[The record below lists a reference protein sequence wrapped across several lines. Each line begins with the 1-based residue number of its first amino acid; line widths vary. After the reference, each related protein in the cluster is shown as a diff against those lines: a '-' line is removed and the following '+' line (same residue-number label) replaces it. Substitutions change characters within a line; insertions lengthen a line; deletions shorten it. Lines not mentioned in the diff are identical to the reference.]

1 MNEFATH
8 SPYPMIP
15 FEQAMAI
22 VWQQIGPLAPR
33 RVALDDALGLA
44 LAEEV
49 RAEGPHPP
57 FAASTMDGYAI
68 RAADGVAP
76 RRVLAEQEAGRVL
89 DVAVEA
95 GTCVRIMTGAPLP
108 TGADAVIPVELTEE
122 RDGWMQAQ
130 AALEPGR
137 NVRPVGADLAA
148 GQRALPEGTA
158 LGPAEIGLLAS
169 LGISQPSVYPRPR
182 VAILATG
189 DELVGQGQPLAPGQI
204 RDSNSY
210 ILMAAVRSIGCE
222 PIRMPRIADTRDAL
236 RQALLAAAP
245 QADLVLTTGGVS
257 MGTRDLVKPVLEE
270 LGVVHFGRVAIQPGK
285 PLTFASVQSTP
296 VQSTPV
302 LGLPGN
308 PVSTLVG
315 FEMVVRPMLREM
327 ANLRARHRPERE
339 VRLRQPVRHDPERLE
354 FHRARLQYEDGGW
367 WAVTTGSQSSSR
379 LLSLVGAD
387 ALLCIPQGVGN
398 LPEGAQVRAILIHE
412 PESEELPGLYD
423 G

>member
-1 MNEFATH
+1 MNEFATQ

-22 VWQQIGPLAPR
+22 VWQHVGPLAPR
-33 RVALDDALGLA
+33 RVPLDDALGLV
-44 LAEEV
+44 LAQEV
-49 RAEGPHPP
+49 CAEGPHPP
-57 FAASTMDGYAI
+57 FAASTMDGYAV

-89 DVAVEA
+89 AVALEP

-108 TGADAVIPVELTEE
+108 AGADAVIPVELTQESE
-122 RDGWMQAQ
+122 GWMQAQ
-130 AALEPGR
+130 ASIEPVR
-137 NVRPVGADLAA
+137 NVRPIGADLAA
-148 GQRALPEGTA
+148 GQRVLPADTT

-169 LGISQPSVYPRPR
+169 LGVAEPLVYPRPR

-210 ILMAAVRSIGCE
+210 VLAAAIRGIGCQ
-222 PIRMPRIADTRDAL
+222 PLRLPRIADTRDAL
-236 RQALLAAAP
+236 RQAILAALP
-245 QADLVLTTGGVS
+245 EADLVLTTGGVS

-270 LGVVHFGRVAIQPGK
+270 LGTVHFGRVAIQPGK
-285 PLTFASVQSTP
+285 PLTFATVQG
-296 VQSTPV
+296 TPV

-327 ANLRARHRPERE
+327 ANVRARHRPERE

-354 FHRARLQYEDGGW
+354 FQRARLQYQEGEW
-367 WAVTTGSQSSSR
+367 WAVTTGSQLSSR
-379 LLSLVGAD
+379 LMSLVGAN

-398 LPEGAQVRAILIHE
+398 LPEGVQVRAILIHE
-412 PESEELPGLYD
+412 PESEEMPGLYD

>member
-1 MNEFATH
+1 MRDFAAT

-15 FEQAMAI
+15 FEQAQAI
-22 VWQQIGPLAPR
+22 LADHIKPLAPR

-49 RAEGPHPP
+49 RAKGPRPA
-57 FAASTMDGYAI
+57 FAAATMDGYAVQA
-68 RAADGVAP
+68 RDGVAP

-89 DVAVEA
+89 DVAVGA

-108 TGADAVIPVELTEE
+108 EGADAVIPVELTQEQ
-122 RDGWMQAQ
+122 DGWMHAQ
-130 AALEPGR
+130 AAVDPGR

-148 GQRALPEGTA
+148 GQLVLPAETP

-169 LGISQPSVYPRPR
+169 LGMAQPSVYPRPR

-210 ILMAAVRSIGCE
+210 TLMAAVRSIGCE
-222 PIRMPRIADTRDAL
+222 PIRMPRIADTQDAL
-236 RQALLAAAP
+236 RQALLAALP

-270 LGVVHFGRVAIQPGK
+270 LGTIHFGRVAIQPGK
-285 PLTFASVQSTP
+285 PLTFATVQG
-296 VQSTPV
+296 TPV

-315 FEMVVRPMLREM
+315 FEMVVRPMLREL
-327 ANLRARHRPERE
+327 ANLRARHRPERN

-354 FHRARLQYEDGGW
+354 FQRARLQYEDGAW
-367 WAVTTGSQSSSR
+367 WALTTGSQLSSR
-379 LLSLVGAD
+379 LMSLVGAD
-387 ALLCIPQGVGN
+387 ALLCIPQGTGD
-398 LPEGAQVRAILIHE
+398 LPEGAIVRAILIHE
-412 PESEELPGLYD
+412 PECEELPGLYD